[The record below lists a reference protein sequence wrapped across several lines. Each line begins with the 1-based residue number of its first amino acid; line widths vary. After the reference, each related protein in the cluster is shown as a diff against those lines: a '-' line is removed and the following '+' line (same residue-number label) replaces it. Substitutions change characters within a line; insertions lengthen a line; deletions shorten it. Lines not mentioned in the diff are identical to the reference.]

1 MWREGQMYCYRYRK
15 TGELLLLDELGQ
27 CFEETEVGAMPT
39 DFRKHYERC
48 TGEPYDLRGIIN
60 EFDRIEDEFDLNDED
75 QGGDDVNTDA
85 EEGENGELES
95 EDEHPFYKPPWT
107 RIDVAEDDEE
117 IERNRDLYGPPLG
130 RSLLGGLRKWTNDHS
145 FEPEVR
151 GALVRDVG
159 AFNGFF
165 MDELEQACK
174 NLLYMAKIWLGR

>member
-15 TGELLLLDELGQ
+15 TGELLLLDEFGQ
-27 CFEETEVGAMPT
+27 CFEETEVGAMSA

-48 TGEPYDLRGIIN
+48 TGEPYDLRAIIN
-60 EFDRIEDEFDLNDED
+60 EFDRVEDEFDLNDED
-75 QGGDDVNTDA
+75 QRGDDANTDE

-107 RIDVAEDDEE
+107 RIDVAKNNEE
-117 IERNRDLYGPPLG
+117 IARGRDLYGPPMG

-145 FEPEVR
+145 FDPEVR
-151 GALVRDVG
+151 AALVREVG
-159 AFNGFF
+159 AFNRFF

-174 NLLYMAKIWLGR
+174 NILYMAKIWLGR